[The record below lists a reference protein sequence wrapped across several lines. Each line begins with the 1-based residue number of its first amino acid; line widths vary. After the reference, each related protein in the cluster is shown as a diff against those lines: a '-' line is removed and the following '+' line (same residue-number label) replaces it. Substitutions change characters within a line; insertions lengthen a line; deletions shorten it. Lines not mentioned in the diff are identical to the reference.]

1 MIGTIL
7 LERQMTD
14 EQETKITI
22 DDKEYNLDDLSKE
35 AKEQL
40 VSMRAAEQ
48 HLELATAQMAIASTA
63 RNAYATALKEEL
75 AKDE

>member
-1 MIGTIL
+1 MV
-7 LERQMTD
+7 D

-22 DDKEYNLDDLSKE
+22 DDKEYILNDLSDQ

-48 HLELATAQMAIASTA
+48 QIEVAKVQMAIASTA
-63 RNAYATALKEEL
+63 RNAYATALKEKL
-75 AKDE
+75 AEDE